1 MVQSF
6 GLPQSIIPI
15 SSLRLISSHMER
27 IKLGWIIVTQVCQR
41 WRRVAVEEAKLWV
54 EPVFSLG
61 PKWVSEMTAR
71 AQGAPVEINF
81 PDLDPKFE
89 ATESLYLETIRK
101 HLSHIRTLKFP
112 KYPQL
117 STTSTDLFDS
127 PAPLLESFVMG
138 RALQVLPGSRLFAG
152 EAPNLR
158 TISLCHISS
167 PWASFPHTSLS
178 KLKVVFPKAV
188 PSSQERC
195 LNDSTA
201 DLLTLLTHSPALEE
215 LVLNF
220 CLPPSNHMKARP
232 RSLQLP
238 KLKKLE
244 IAGEIDRVV
253 QLLGL
258 LDLPTD
264 VSLSFHCI
272 SAQQSG
278 SDSRRI
284 FAVLAEHYKRTGAP
298 VLRSLNVRLREPR
311 KVVDDPLELM
321 FSNRLPIAATSFLNV
336 LEDLFSDSLPLE
348 LSCKFDSATPG
359 TNDGLLEVLRQACSS
374 LPLTAIEFVEID
386 EGYESADMH
395 LPHECLELFKQFEQ
409 LTTIRRYGP
418 CIAPVLPPS
427 ASITRPTGPAVNNK
441 KNKEQESESEK
452 EGRTLPSA
460 SIDNTSPPIIPFRNL
475 TTLAIENA
483 DVLPLPLRTNETV
496 QVLLSNAVISRIKCG
511 LPISKLEIELS
522 CSNFT
527 WDGDEGA
534 LGDYDASEIYGYDD
548 SDY

>member
-1 MVQSF
+1 MTSVPIHEVGQLDRSF
-6 GLPQSIIPI
+6 GSYHNSIIPI
-15 SSLRLISSHMER
+15 SSLPSDILARIFEQLVPDYPPDRWER

-138 RALQVLPGSRLFAG
+138 QEPFRVLPGSRLFAG

-215 LVLNF
+215 L
-220 CLPPSNHMKARP
+220 ARP

-311 KVVDDPLELM
+311 KVVDDPLELI
-321 FSNRLPIAATSFLNV
+321 P
-336 LEDLFSDSLPLE
+336 FSDSLPLE

-374 LPLTAIEFVEID
+374 LPLTASNCRD
-386 EGYESADMH
+386 CEGA
-395 LPHECLELFKQFEQ
+395 
-409 LTTIRRYGP
+409 RP
-418 CIAPVLPPS
+418 CIAPVLRAITPRPATPAPS
-427 ASITRPTGPAVNNK
+427 ASITRPTGRLTRK
-441 KNKEQESESEK
+441 RKRK
-452 EGRTLPSA
+452 EGRTLP
-460 SIDNTSPPIIPFRNL
+460 
-475 TTLAIENA
+475 NA
-483 DVLPLPLRTNETV
+483 DILPLPLRTNEAV
-496 QVLLSNAVISRIKCG
+496 QVLLSNAVVLRIKCG
-511 LPISKLEIELS
+511 LPIRKLEIEICNIEGVFAQMLGKLVP
-522 CSNFT
+522 NFT

-548 SDY
+548 SDYD